1 MDFYKDLYIE
11 CLMTKRYLEL
21 NIESKE
27 EEIKKIKKELE
38 ENKKFFEKTFNISI
52 DKCLNKSYN
61 EYIKEQE
68 KEKR

>member
-21 NIESKE
+21 SIESKE

-52 DKCLNKSYN
+52 DECLNKSYN
-61 EYIKEQE
+61 EYIKEQG
-68 KEKR
+68 KEW

>member
-61 EYIKEQE
+61 NYIKEQE

>member
-61 EYIKEQE
+61 EYIKEQG
-68 KEKR
+68 KE